1 MSQIITPVTQDFYRI
16 TKVFNDDLLHRL
28 QEQLSDTSAWPQQPN
43 IKGIRSYYNLSME
56 LNKVLSKIRLPGDPD
71 EILKAINLLTGLDQK
86 LKLNITSLKN
96 LTTNAD
102 NIKTAI
108 KNKLTNIIA
117 SKIKDAVAQGVSQLK
132 KYF

>member
-1 MSQIITPVTQDFYRI
+1 LR
-16 TKVFNDDLLHRL
+16 DLKNKAIEDLIKQNLNL
-28 QEQLSDTSAWPQQPN
+28 QSAPLKALLAKNPN
-43 IKGIRSYYNLSME
+43 IDAAELSSILSQNSSMVNTE